1 MITLN
6 HSFEVDA
13 DVETTWN
20 FLQDLT
26 KVARCMPGARLEA
39 SDDGEYVGG
48 LSARIGPI
56 SAKYDGTASFLEI
69 DEVAHRAVIEAK
81 GREAKGSGS
90 ASATITP
97 VLAASGTGTKVDV
110 TTEVN
115 VSGRAAQ
122 FGRSLLA
129 EVSNTMFEQFAARL
143 QTAITSGGETA
154 GPSDPASSAGPT
166 DAGAARSSREPV
178 ASVPTPDPGDG
189 SLDVVSTIV
198 LPLVKRYAAPVAAVV
213 AAVGATAFFSRRR
226 ATPGRR
232 RLPDARPI
240 YVVVGAEALASLTA
254 GDPSRN

>member
-1 MITLN
+1 MITLK
-6 HSFEVDA
+6 HSFDVEA
-13 DVETTWN
+13 DVSTTWE

-26 KVARCMPGARLEA
+26 KVAACMPGAHLAAAEG
-39 SDDGEYVGG
+39 GEYVGG

-56 SAKYDGTASFLEI
+56 SAKYNGTAPFLEV
-69 DEVAHRAVIEAK
+69 DEVGHRAVIEAK

-97 VLAASGTGTKVDV
+97 VLSATTSGTTVDV

-143 QTAITSGGETA
+143 QRAIASGG
-154 GPSDPASSAGPT
+154 D
-166 DAGAARSSREPV
+166 EPV
-178 ASVPTPDPGDG
+178 ASAQAPETGAAGAPENVAAHRSSAATPSPAPDDG

-198 LPLVKRYAAPVAAVV
+198 LPLVKRYAAPIAAVV
-213 AAVGATAFFSRRR
+213 AALGATAYLSRRR
-226 ATPGRR
+226 ATTDRR
-232 RLPDARPI
+232 PATDARPI
-240 YVVVGAEALASLTA
+240 YVVVGAEALASLT
-254 GDPSRN
+254 GGGPIQE